1 MAFKLKL
8 DANGNAVIQD
18 GKPVYVNEEGKEEPF
33 DMNMAWNKIHA
44 LNEENKAKRL
54 EAETLKAKYK
64 AFDGMT
70 PEEIAANK
78 EAAAKLKEVELI
90 KNKDFE
96 TFKNDLLAT
105 TQKKVEET
113 ERSWKSKF
121 DSVKGEAEKFSA
133 LYNDTVLEN
142 HFLNSE
148 YIKSELVP
156 SFDGDVAKAYF
167 GHRFRVDT
175 ENKRVYAVGEDGSPI
190 LSEKK
195 LGNVASF
202 DEAMELLIKN
212 HPKKD
217 AWLKSKAN
225 PGGGMNSGGRGN
237 ANTPE
242 GQKLENPN
250 TTPIERLNAAR
261 KVAAMRGN

>member
-33 DMNMAWNKIHA
+33 DMNMAWNKIHT

-225 PGGGMNSGGRGN
+225 PGGGMASGGRGN
-237 ANTPE
+237 AKTPE

-261 KVAAMRGN
+261 KLAAMRGN

>member
-8 DANGNAVIQD
+8 NTDGAAVIQD

-33 DMNMAWNKIHA
+33 DMNMAWNKIHT

-54 EAETLKAKYK
+54 ETETLKATYK

-70 PEEIAANK
+70 PEEIASNK
-78 EAAAKLKEVELI
+78 DAAAKLKEVELI

-96 TFKNDLLAT
+96 TFKTDLLAT

-121 DSVKGEAEKFSA
+121 DSVKGEADKFSG

-148 YIKSELVP
+148 YIKAELVP

-175 ENKRVYAVGEDGSPI
+175 ENKRVYAVGEDGSPV

-225 PGGGMNSGGRGN
+225 SGGGMNQGGRGSAKSPEHAILN
-237 ANTPE
+237 DPKATPA
-242 GQKLENPN
+242 Q
-250 TTPIERLNAAR
+250 RLNAKRAIEAR
-261 KVAAMRGN
+261 SGN

>member
-8 DANGNAVIQD
+8 NADGSAVIQD
-18 GKPVYVNEEGKEEPF
+18 GKPVYVSEEGAEEAF
-33 DMNMAWNKIHA
+33 DMNMAWNKIHT
-44 LNEENKAKRL
+44 LNEENKARRL
-54 EAETLKAKYK
+54 EAEKLKESYK
-64 AFDGMT
+64 IFEGLT

-105 TQKKVEET
+105 TQKKVDET
-113 ERSWKSKF
+113 ERSWKAKF
-121 DSVKGEAEKFSA
+121 ESVKGEAEKFSN

-148 YIKSELVP
+148 YIKNELVP

-167 GHRFRVDT
+167 GHKFRVDT

-190 LSEKK
+190 LSEAK

-202 DEAMELLIKN
+202 DEAIALLIKN

-225 PGGGMNSGGRGN
+225 PGGGMNSGGRGI

-242 GQKLENPN
+242 AQKLANEKTSPA
-250 TTPIERLNAAR
+250 ERLNAAR
-261 KVAAMRGN
+261 KLAAMRGN